1 MTLGQYRLTIW
12 YIALSDGELQFLA
25 PIDVDS
31 VDEAEAARTASSLAR
46 LLVGASFAAKV
57 MVRIEADEVDRTVE
71 LEA

>member
-12 YIALSDGELQFLA
+12 YIALGDGELQFLA
-25 PIDVDS
+25 PMNVDA
-31 VDEAEAARTASSLAR
+31 VDEAEAARTGSALAR

-57 MVRIEADEVDRTVE
+57 MVRIEANGVDRTVE